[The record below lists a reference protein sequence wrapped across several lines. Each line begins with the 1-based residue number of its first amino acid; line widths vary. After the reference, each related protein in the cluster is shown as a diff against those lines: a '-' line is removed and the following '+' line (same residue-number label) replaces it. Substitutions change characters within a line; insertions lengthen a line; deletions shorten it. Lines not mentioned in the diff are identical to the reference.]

1 MKTGSQISLP
11 VACALL
17 VVAAAG
23 CAKKAGPQFDLVP
36 VSGIVKVDGQ
46 PVAEATVAYYFEGT
60 PPTNYYGSAGT
71 TDSQGRY
78 ELRTGEHAGAVPGTY
93 KITVS
98 RITGTDGKPV
108 VLEEGIDI
116 EQLRRQGGA
125 AESIAPRYSDQ
136 AQTELKVTVEKGKA
150 DGYDLELKSG

>member
-11 VACALL
+11 VACVLLAL
-17 VVAAAG
+17 AAPG
-23 CAKKAGPQFDLVP
+23 CAKIVGPQFDLVP

-46 PVAEATVAYYFEGT
+46 PMAEATVAYYFEGA
-60 PPTNYYGSAGT
+60 PPAGYFGSAGT

-98 RITGTDGKPV
+98 RVTGKDGKPL
-108 VLEEGIDI
+108 VLEEGIDV

-125 AESIAPRYSDQ
+125 TESIASRYSDQ
-136 AQTELKVTVEKGKA
+136 AQSELKMTVEKGKT